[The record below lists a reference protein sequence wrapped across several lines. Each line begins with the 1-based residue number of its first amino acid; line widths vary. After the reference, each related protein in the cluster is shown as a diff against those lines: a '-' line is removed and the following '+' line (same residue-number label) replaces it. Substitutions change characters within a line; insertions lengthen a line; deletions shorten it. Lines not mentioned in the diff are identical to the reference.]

1 MVLSILILFLGFII
15 LIKGADWLVKGA
27 SSAAKRKGVSNL
39 TIGLTVVAF
48 GTSMPEMTVSILA
61 ALDEKGD
68 ATFGNV
74 IGSNNF
80 NLLLILGVS
89 GLIFPLA
96 VHRNTVNKEI
106 PISLGATFVLW
117 FLVND
122 SWHTAGDSVYNILS
136 RLDAIL
142 LLVLF
147 TGFIYYIYLSM
158 KNTTKDST
166 EQGVPQYSLMKSV
179 LLFFLGLVA
188 LIGGGKLVVDRAVD
202 IAQYF
207 GWSEKLIGLTIL
219 AIGTSLPEL
228 ATSAVAA
235 YHKHNDIA
243 IGNVVGSNIFN
254 ILLILGVTGLI
265 HPIPYNS
272 ELNLDIFVLIISTL
286 ALVLFLLILS
296 RHKLDRWKALLMLA
310 GYVFY
315 TVYLFR
321 LG

>member
-1 MVLSILILFLGFII
+1 MVLSISMLLLGFII

-27 SSAAKRKGVSNL
+27 SSAAKRKGISNL
-39 TIGLTVVAF
+39 AIGLTVVAF

-61 ALDEKGD
+61 ALDEKSD

-80 NLLLILGVS
+80 NLLFILGVS

-106 PISLGATFVLW
+106 PISLGAAFVLW
-117 FLVND
+117 LLVND
-122 SWHTAGDSVYNILS
+122 SWHTAGDSVHNILS

-142 LLVLF
+142 LLTLF
-147 TGFIYYIYLSM
+147 TGFIYYVYRSM
-158 KNTTKDST
+158 NKTTGEHT
-166 EQGVPQYSLMKSV
+166 EHGFHKYTMVKSV
-179 LLFFLGLVA
+179 LLFFLGLAA
-188 LIGGGKLVVDRAVD
+188 LIGGGKLVVDHAVD
-202 IAQYF
+202 IAQYY
-207 GWSEKLIGLTIL
+207 GLSEKLIGLTIL

-228 ATSAVAA
+228 ATSVVAA
-235 YHKHNDIA
+235 YHRHDDIA

-254 ILLILGVTGLI
+254 ILLILGVTGLV
-265 HPIPYNS
+265 HPIPYNTA
-272 ELNLDIFVLIISTL
+272 LNLDIFVLIISTM
-286 ALVLFLLILS
+286 ALVIFLFILS
-296 RHKLDRWKALLMLA
+296 QHKLDRWKAFLMLS

-315 TVYLFR
+315 TVYLFK